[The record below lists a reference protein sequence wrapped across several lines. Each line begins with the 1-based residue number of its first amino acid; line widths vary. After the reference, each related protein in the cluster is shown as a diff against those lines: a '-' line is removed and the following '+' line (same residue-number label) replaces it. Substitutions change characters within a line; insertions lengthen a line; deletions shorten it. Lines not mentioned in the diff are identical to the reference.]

1 MEEILASI
9 RRIISDDVAA
19 DAASSRAPEPT
30 APAVEAAEAPSREA
44 EPARPV
50 VSEPRA
56 PEARISQDRASEPR
70 AFARPLVAPAPR
82 AAAGYTPAAARR
94 PLADPYAPRSYG
106 VSRAAPEPAPQANA
120 EPAVDELDLDAPFAA
135 ALMDLALVEQAVQ
148 AELAAVPA
156 ELFQPA
162 AIPAVDEAPASDAAV
177 AETSAPAGVALD
189 AAVQDEHDSPVAASW
204 AAATSAEPAPA
215 PAETAPP
222 VPEAVD
228 MQVQAKPAPLSPR
241 SPASPAASVEARPV
255 PPVRAPESAAELPRP
270 ERLVSAPTNSAV
282 AASFGSLART
292 VASNSRSV
300 EDVVTEAIRPMLK
313 SWLDENL
320 PALVERLVRAE
331 IERVARQG

>member
-1 MEEILASI
+1 M
-9 RRIISDDVAA
+9 
-19 DAASSRAPEPT
+19 
-30 APAVEAAEAPSREA
+30 
-44 EPARPV
+44 
-50 VSEPRA
+50 
-56 PEARISQDRASEPR
+56 
-70 AFARPLVAPAPR
+70 VAPAPR
-82 AAAGYTPAAARR
+82 AAAGYTQAVARR
-94 PLADPYAPRSYG
+94 PLSDPYAPRSYDA
-106 VSRAAPEPAPQANA
+106 SRTAPAPRTEPQAMAAP
-120 EPAVDELDLDAPFAA
+120 VIDEFDLDAPFAA

-148 AELAAVPA
+148 EQLAAMPA
-156 ELFQPA
+156 ELFETAANPA
-162 AIPAVDEAPASDAAV
+162 GGEASLSEASANYAAAMLPDAPAHAEPATPPGLVQDVAHAATDV
-177 AETSAPAGVALD
+177 SVAVTSTEPASQRAETS
-189 AAVQDEHDSPVAASW
+189 S
-204 AAATSAEPAPA
+204 
-215 PAETAPP
+215 P

-241 SPASPAASVEARPV
+241 NPASPAATAEQRPVEARPV
-255 PPVRAPESAAELPRP
+255 QPVRAPETAAELPRP